1 MSDRAIA
8 PAFVQIAA
16 TPYPW
21 PFDGRW
27 SAGDTALLLLG
38 FEQGTVAAL
47 GAEAALQAGQRLLAL
62 VRDSGLLVVAGQRAR
77 DTSAS
82 VASRSD
88 GAWADGLDLPEDA
101 LIVRFGGDNAFYG
114 TTLEARLLGLGIR
127 NLLIAGLPTE
137 GLVHASQRTAN
148 DMGFECLTV
157 SDACKGTSIA
167 RHEAQLRITTFGNG
181 LFGEIARAADV
192 ASALGSA

>member
-27 SAGDTALLLLG
+27 SERDTALLLLG

-47 GAEAALQAGQRLLAL
+47 GAEAALQVGQRLLAL
-62 VRDSGLLVVAGQRAR
+62 ARDSGLLVVAGQRAR
-77 DTSAS
+77 DTSAPA
-82 VASRSD
+82 ASRSD

-114 TTLEARLLGLGIR
+114 TALEARLLGLGIR

-181 LFGEIARAADV
+181 LFGAIALASDV